1 MFNRIRHANYLES
14 SVDKDAERLVQ
25 GSVQIVSS
33 ARSKSIKGIL
43 TTVSGA
49 SINWQQLGGK

>member
-1 MFNRIRHANYLES
+1 MPIILEF
-14 SVDKDAERLVQ
+14 SVDKAERLVQ
-25 GSVQIVSS
+25 GSVRIVSS
-33 ARSKSIKGIL
+33 ARSKSIKAIL